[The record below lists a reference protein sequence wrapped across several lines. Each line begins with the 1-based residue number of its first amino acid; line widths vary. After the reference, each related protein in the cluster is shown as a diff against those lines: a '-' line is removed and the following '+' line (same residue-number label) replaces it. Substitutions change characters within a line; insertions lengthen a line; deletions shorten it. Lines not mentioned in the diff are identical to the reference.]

1 LYQITGTRGQLRAF
15 KFGVNLRRQ
24 DYAGSCLNLEFK
36 TTSEGYP
43 GRDLVYVELNGQT
56 EKQCGG

>member
-1 LYQITGTRGQLRAF
+1 
-15 KFGVNLRRQ
+15 VNLRRQ